1 MTNMIKRILF
11 FTIGFISVSL
21 FAQKN
26 DSSVTFLFMGDI
38 MQHDR
43 QFIPE
48 FDSASNKY
56 DYSGYYKYVS
66 PIIKQA
72 DVAVANLE
80 VTLAG
85 KPYSGYPQFSA
96 PDELAVY
103 SKQAGIDYMTTANN
117 HSNDKGKKGVLRTI
131 KMLDSLEINHLG
143 TYINDSL
150 RKATYPYVIQ
160 KNGIKVA
167 LLNYTYGTNGIP
179 DKAPTIVNR
188 IDKKIILEDI
198 KAAKAKNVDKIIVV
212 AHWGKEYQTHPDD
225 YQKNIGNFL
234 LKNGVDIVV
243 GGHPHYIQPMEYY
256 KEGTYGSVKDERLI
270 AWSLGNF
277 VSGQYARRK
286 DGGCML
292 QFDLVL
298 QADGHVKIKNQG
310 YYLTWVW
317 AKAIDGNMK
326 KHLICPVSE
335 FVQTDKIDLLTPSRK
350 TKINTFKAD
359 SEALFNADN
368 KLVPQYIFN
377 SVSNTWE
384 LEK

>member
-1 MTNMIKRILF
+1 MTKSILIF
-11 FTIGFISVSL
+11 LLGLVSFGL
-21 FAQKN
+21 KAQN
-26 DSSVTFLFMGDI
+26 DSTVTFLFMGDI

-48 FDSASNKY
+48 FDSTTGKY
-56 DYSGYYKYVS
+56 DYSGYYRYIS
-66 PIIKQA
+66 PIIKNA
-72 DVAVANLE
+72 DIAVANLE

-103 SKQAGIDYMTTANN
+103 SKQAGINYMTTANN

-131 KMLDSLEINHLG
+131 QMLDSLDINHLG
-143 TYINDSL
+143 TYTNDSS
-150 RKATYPYVIQ
+150 RQVTYPYVIQ

-179 DKAPTIVNR
+179 DKFPTVVNR
-188 IDKKIILEDI
+188 INKQQMLADI
-198 KAAKAKNVDKIIVV
+198 KLARAKGVHKVIVIT
-212 AHWGKEYQTHPDD
+212 HWGKEYQTHPDD
-225 YQKNIGNFL
+225 YQKNIGAFL
-234 LKNGVDIVV
+234 LKNGADIVV

-256 KEGTYGSVKDERLI
+256 EQGTYQGVDEERLI

-298 QADGHVKIKNQG
+298 QSDGNVKIKNQG

-317 AKAIDGNMK
+317 AKEIGK
-326 KHLICPVSE
+326 GLRKHLICPVSE
-335 FVQTDKIDLLTPSRK
+335 FVETDKLDLLNESRK
-350 TKINTFKAD
+350 TKIKIFKAD
-359 SEALFNADN
+359 SEELFNSDN
-368 KLVPQYIFN
+368 KNVPQYIYN
-377 SVSNTWE
+377 PISKSWE
-384 LEK
+384 LER